1 MLVDIN
7 SCLILEN
14 GSYFFGVGIG
24 KPGITTGEICFNTAM
39 TGYQEVLSDPSY
51 AGQLITFAFPHIGNV
66 GVNDQDMESKS
77 CFLKGII
84 IKDFISAPS
93 NHRSQG
99 HLNDWLIKN
108 EVVGISQID
117 TRTIIKIVRSHG
129 SLKGLIYY
137 DKNPIALEKIS
148 FLMTILNT
156 EQGIENRDFSQ
167 EVAICA
173 KHYWNNWKSIKSKS
187 IFQQKKHVVI
197 IDFGI
202 KMNILNMLEKN
213 GCIIT
218 LLPPQSTYE
227 DIIAE
232 NPEGILLSNGPGDP
246 RPIANYIT
254 PIIQKLI
261 KAEFPIFG
269 ICLGHQLLGLAL
281 GGTVKKMGPGHHGI
295 NHPVKNLQNGKVEI
309 TSQNHEFTLDKS
321 SLPDICIPTHI
332 SLFDGTLQ
340 GISIKDKPIFSVQ
353 FHPEASPG
361 PHDSQELFENFL
373 HMIDTSQCQKELI

>member
-1 MLVDIN
+1 
-7 SCLILEN
+7 
-14 GSYFFGVGIG
+14 
-24 KPGITTGEICFNTAM
+24 
-39 TGYQEVLSDPSY
+39 
-51 AGQLITFAFPHIGNV
+51 
-66 GVNDQDMESKS
+66 
-77 CFLKGII
+77 
-84 IKDFISAPS
+84 
-93 NHRSQG
+93 
-99 HLNDWLIKN
+99 
-108 EVVGISQID
+108 
-117 TRTIIKIVRSHG
+117 
-129 SLKGLIYY
+129 
-137 DKNPIALEKIS
+137 
-148 FLMTILNT
+148 MTILNK

-173 KHYWNNWKSIKSKS
+173 KHYWNNWKSMKSKS

-197 IDFGI
+197 VDFGI
-202 KMNILNMLEKN
+202 KMNILKILEKN

-227 DIIAE
+227 DIITE

-261 KAEFPIFG
+261 KAEIPIFG

-281 GGTVKKMGPGHHGI
+281 GGTVKKMGRGHHGI
-295 NHPVKNLQNGKVEI
+295 NHPVKNLQNGKIEI

-321 SLPDICIPTHI
+321 SLPDTCVPTHI

-340 GISIKDKPIFSVQ
+340 GISIKDKPVFSVQ

-361 PHDSQELFENFL
+361 PHDSQELFKKFL